1 MCVCGERER
10 ERERWVQVTLGVT
23 LKSYTFFKSLDLSRS
38 NGKKK
43 HSLILIF
50 LLGSHLL
57 FRIYDIPYLSLKSKT
72 GIHFLR
78 SLFLLHC
85 PYGYRP
91 WIFGNVVPAY
101 GVMNEQNP
109 TFLCDLPIHYQYDTI
124 MACSAIVDR

>member
-1 MCVCGERER
+1 M
-10 ERERWVQVTLGVT
+10 
-23 LKSYTFFKSLDLSRS
+23 DLSRS
-38 NGKKK
+38 NGQKR

-50 LLGSHLL
+50 LLGSYLL

-72 GIHFLR
+72 GIHSLR

-85 PYGYRP
+85 PYGCRP

-109 TFLCDLPIHYQYDTI
+109 TFLLWLANSLPVWHNHGMFSNCRQVETFSVLWFLEIQWWSQISISFSWLLY
-124 MACSAIVDR
+124 